1 MKRIIRE
8 RTLRMSAMAG
18 AIACS
23 VGCGPAEDG
32 SSGASQATGV
42 TSVTGATGNTQG
54 NTSVT
59 GVTGESTGTDS
70 DSGVPT
76 GTSGPTTDEPTAGA
90 TSNDSSTPKLD
101 LAMADFGAP
110 PTGDGCT
117 KVDFLFVLDNS
128 ISMGDEQQNLANSFP
143 GFISTIQSQV
153 QAQDYH
159 IMVIDTDDQDKWG
172 EKWDKCHNKC
182 MTDDPGDNCL
192 TVYFPDIICGMEP
205 PAPEAC
211 DQTLGAG
218 RNKGAGGPPI
228 ACPIDD
234 GLRYMTQDQ
243 GDLPAAFDC
252 VADMGATGNSNERP
266 AQALLTA
273 LGPQT
278 QAGGCHPGF
287 LRDDAVLVVTMIS
300 DEQENGSP
308 GTPQSWYSDL
318 LALKGGNET
327 AIVMLSLNGDAETA
341 GQECI
346 PTAKMT
352 EFVGY
357 FGDRGIID
365 SICAPDYSPFF
376 QEAVGVIDYACDE
389 FVPPG

>member
-1 MKRIIRE
+1 MLAGME
-8 RTLRMSAMAG
+8 RVMRHWSFGALVC
-18 AIACS
+18 AIAWS
-23 VGCGPAEDG
+23 SACGPADG
-32 SSGASQATGV
+32 ESASASGATGV
-42 TSVTGATGNTQG
+42 TSVTQGGTQG
-54 NTSVT
+54 MTGVT
-59 GVTGESTGTDS
+59 GVTADATGTDS
-70 DSGVPT
+70 DSGAPT
-76 GTSGPTTDEPTAGA
+76 GSGNATDEPTAGA
-90 TSNDSSTPKLD
+90 TSNDSSSPKLD
-101 LAMADFGAP
+101 LAMADFGMPAP
-110 PTGDGCT
+110 GEGCT

-172 EKWDKCHNKC
+172 EKWDKCHEKC
-182 MTDDPGDNCL
+182 MNDDPGDGCL

-205 PAPEAC
+205 PPPEAC
-211 DQTLGAG
+211 DQSLGAG
-218 RNKGAGGPPI
+218 RNKGAGGPPKV
-228 ACPIDD
+228 CPIDG

-243 GDLPAAFDC
+243 ADLGGTFDC

-266 AQALLTA
+266 AEALLAA

-278 QAGGCHPGF
+278 QGGGCHPGF

-300 DEQENGSP
+300 DEQETGSP

-327 AIVMLSLNGDAETA
+327 AIVMLALNGDAETA
-341 GQECI
+341 GQECT
-346 PTAKMT
+346 PTAKMV

-376 QEAVGVIDYACDE
+376 QDAVSVIDYACDE
-389 FVPPG
+389 FIPPG

>member
-1 MKRIIRE
+1 MGA
-8 RTLRMSAMAG
+8 LAG
-18 AIACS
+18 VIACS
-23 VGCGPAEDG
+23 GGCGPSEDG
-32 SSGASQATGV
+32 TSGATGATGV
-42 TSVTGATGNTQG
+42 TGVTGATQG
-54 NTSVT
+54 NTGGMTGVT
-59 GVTGESTGTDS
+59 GVTGESSGTDS

-76 GTSGPTTDEPTAGA
+76 GTGESTTDDPTAGA
-90 TSNDSSTPKLD
+90 TSNDSSAPKLD
-101 LAMADFGAP
+101 LAMADFGA

-218 RNKGAGGPPI
+218 RNKGAGGPPL
-228 ACPIDD
+228 ACPIDG

-243 GDLPAAFDC
+243 ADLGGAFDC

-266 AQALLTA
+266 AQAMLTA

-278 QAGGCHPGF
+278 QAGGCHTGF

-308 GTPQSWYSDL
+308 GTPQSWYNDL

-327 AIVMLSLNGDAETA
+327 AIVLLSLNGDAETM
-341 GQECI
+341 GQECN
-346 PTAKMT
+346 PTAKMV
-352 EFVGY
+352 EFVDY

>member
-1 MKRIIRE
+1 
-8 RTLRMSAMAG
+8 
-18 AIACS
+18 
-23 VGCGPAEDG
+23 
-32 SSGASQATGV
+32 
-42 TSVTGATGNTQG
+42 
-54 NTSVT
+54 
-59 GVTGESTGTDS
+59 
-70 DSGVPT
+70 
-76 GTSGPTTDEPTAGA
+76 
-90 TSNDSSTPKLD
+90 
-101 LAMADFGAP
+101 MADFGAP

-218 RNKGAGGPPI
+218 RNKGAGGPPM
-228 ACPIDD
+228 ACPID
-234 GLRYMTQDQ
+234 GGERYMTQDQ
-243 GDLPAAFDC
+243 GDLPGTFDC
-252 VADMGATGNSNERP
+252 VANMGATGNSNERP
-266 AQALLTA
+266 AEAMLTA

-308 GTPQSWYSDL
+308 GTPQSWYDDL

-357 FGDRGIID
+357 FGERGIID